1 MLKIKGQPRSGE
13 TGMIFMPPRR
23 ARSGRLNIG
32 ELQGF
37 PEARR
42 VICESREA
50 TLLSL
55 NGTSGDGWAPKALTV
70 LRNAAVQRGER
81 CRLSIS

>member
-1 MLKIKGQPRSGE
+1 MNIKLKLAIRISGWSTSLAKTSLKIKGQPRSGE
-13 TGMIFMPPRR
+13 TGMIFMPRRR
-23 ARSGRLNIG
+23 ARSGQLTIG

-55 NGTSGDGWAPKALTV
+55 NGWSGD
-70 LRNAAVQRGER
+70 
-81 CRLSIS
+81 

>member
-1 MLKIKGQPRSGE
+1 
-13 TGMIFMPPRR
+13 MIFMPPRR
-23 ARSGRLNIG
+23 ARSGRLTEG

-37 PEARR
+37 PEALR

-55 NGTSGDGWAPKALTV
+55 NGSSGDGWGAEGINRLAQWVPTGLGAL
-70 LRNAAVQRGER
+70 
-81 CRLSIS
+81 